1 MDSIITQIM
10 QLENNDK
17 TKGILSC
24 KWAFDGAS
32 DQSEYKQ
39 KFDNDSS
46 KDSNISVWTNPKPS
60 SIRFCR
66 PV

>member
-24 KWAFDGAS
+24 KWGFDGAS
-32 DQSEYKQ
+32 GQSEYKQ
-39 KFDNDSS
+39 KFDNGSL
-46 KDSNISVWTNPKPS
+46 KDWFI
-60 SIRFCR
+60 
-66 PV
+66 